1 MLSIKGTTLKTL
13 LVHESLVDVK
23 EIKNLASSGRRN
35 PRSSNSRSRDEAS
48 KTERKRKEPISVA
61 MSEARRRFL
70 RSLAPSKPES
80 KPGLAASPSSQPV
93 TGGTSAAASSK
104 DLSVP
109 VSSSSSS
116 SKRDGGD
123 TTRQRYIKMLGHDA
137 EIPARGED
145 PETDL
150 PPSKTAP
157 GVRFTLE
164 GLVAFCDTAEGIVRG
179 KSAQESRPQA
189 RKRPNYNSTKRRFHA
204 KVSDRAPFLGLA
216 GRSFLRFCL
225 QRVSTPNWP
234 NQSHCTKLRFGQ
246 HGADQSRLARLTSRE
261 CRCPRKT

>member
-1 MLSIKGTTLKTL
+1 
-13 LVHESLVDVK
+13 
-23 EIKNLASSGRRN
+23 
-35 PRSSNSRSRDEAS
+35 
-48 KTERKRKEPISVA
+48 

-80 KPGLAASPSSQPV
+80 KPGLAASTSSQPV

-116 SKRDGGD
+116 SKQDGGD

-137 EIPARGED
+137 EIPARRED

-225 QRVSTPNWP
+225 QRVSTP
-234 NQSHCTKLRFGQ
+234 
-246 HGADQSRLARLTSRE
+246 RLAQPVSLHEAKVWPAMVMISRDWLVWLVGSAGVREKHAIRNWIMWRPFWCNSCSSFGAWRNTSKMSFWGQLSVWRASQRRNGS
-261 CRCPRKT
+261 CLASAWGQSVS